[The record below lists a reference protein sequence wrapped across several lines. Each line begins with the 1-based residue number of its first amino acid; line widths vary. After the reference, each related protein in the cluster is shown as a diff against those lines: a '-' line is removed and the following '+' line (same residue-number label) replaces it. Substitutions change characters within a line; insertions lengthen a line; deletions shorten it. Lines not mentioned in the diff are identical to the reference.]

1 MLPLI
6 RIPIKLQLPTSPFFQ
21 NLLSLFFFFLHVVP
35 VQAALFRD
43 KPSFSLLQ
51 KLELLNR
58 GLKRGHFVFKGS
70 RLFSIWCASIGL
82 KSVSF
87 FFCLVSKKK
96 GAESNQ
102 NHSSPKNMRRLCLK
116 AGLDPG
122 DLTVSRTHVW
132 GGCDLSFVG
141 FNPAGPVVPL
151 DCFG

>member
-70 RLFSIWCASIGL
+70 RLFSI
-82 KSVSF
+82 
-87 FFCLVSKKK
+87 
-96 GAESNQ
+96 
-102 NHSSPKNMRRLCLK
+102 
-116 AGLDPG
+116 
-122 DLTVSRTHVW
+122 
-132 GGCDLSFVG
+132 
-141 FNPAGPVVPL
+141 
-151 DCFG
+151 